1 MKAIFEWLETNVGMS
16 EATFWD
22 IVASIVTIAILVALR
37 FAVLRIVGAREK
49 DLQRLYRWRRGATY
63 VAIGLGVLMVGRIW
77 LESVQTLT
85 TILGFASAGLAIA
98 LRDPIVN
105 LVGWVFIMWRRPFE
119 LGDRIQIGTLIG
131 DVVDQGIADFSV
143 MEVGV
148 WVEGE
153 DYTGRVVRVPNGL
166 LFTQTLHNHHA
177 GWFRYVWNEVEVVIT
192 FESNWDAAKHILED
206 IVTRHGAALS
216 REVDEEIRTGARNYL
231 FMRETNLKPM
241 VFVRV
246 APERGIVMTLRFLCD
261 PRRKRGTAMAVW
273 SDVLE
278 QFSSR
283 EDIDFA
289 YPTQRFF
296 SNPIE
301 GKHGAKVYMP
311 GVPFSPA
318 GPVTPMTPSPPAAPS
333 TPPGER
339 TATAA
344 TPAAPRPVTPP
355 AAATTT
361 TRPTGP

>member
-1 MKAIFEWLETNVGMS
+1 MTAILDWLETHTGMS
-16 EATFWD
+16 EATFWNV
-22 IVASIVTIAILVALR
+22 VASIVTIAILAAVR
-37 FAVLRIVGAREK
+37 FALLRVVGAREK
-49 DLQRLYRWRRGATY
+49 DLQRLYRWRRGSSY

-192 FESNWDAAKHILED
+192 FESNWEAAKHILEE

-216 REVDEEIRTGARNYL
+216 REVEEEIKKGARNFL

-246 APERGIVMTLRFLCD
+246 SPERGIIMTMRFLCD

-273 SDVLE
+273 ADVLE
-278 QFSSR
+278 HLATR

-301 GKHGAKVYMP
+301 GKLGAKVHVP
-311 GVPFSPA
+311 GVPGLPHTPAAQAAAPSSTASAPTPPA
-318 GPVTPMTPSPPAAPS
+318 GPAPS
-333 TPPGER
+333 TSPPSL
-339 TATAA
+339 
-344 TPAAPRPVTPP
+344 TPPP

-361 TRPTGP
+361 TRLTAP